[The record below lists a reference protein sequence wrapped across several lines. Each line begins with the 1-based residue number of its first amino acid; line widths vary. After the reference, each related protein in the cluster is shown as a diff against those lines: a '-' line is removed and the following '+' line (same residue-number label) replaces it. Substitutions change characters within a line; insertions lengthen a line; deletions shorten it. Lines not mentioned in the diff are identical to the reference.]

1 MAQITATPSTPT
13 VRTTGRTI
21 ARWMVSFA
29 GFPLGGVTAWLLVG
43 PVDSPARAII
53 GGLVTGLILGVVQAW
68 AMRADRRLSAAWT
81 VATAVGLSIGLA
93 TGAALV
99 GYSTGLGDLAIQGAV
114 SGTAVGIA
122 QAVVLRSRL
131 GLIVLAWPAYL
142 ALAWTIGWIVST
154 SIGINVAEQFTV
166 FGAAGAV
173 TVALL
178 TSVLPL
184 LLRSRLVENQR
195 SVR

>member
-21 ARWMVSFA
+21 ARWLVSFA
-29 GFPLGGVTAWLLVG
+29 GFPLGGVAAWLLIG
-43 PVDSPARAII
+43 PADTPARALA

-68 AMRADRRLSAAWT
+68 AMRADRRLLVAWT

-99 GYSTGLGDLAIQGAV
+99 GFSTGLGDLAVQGAV
-114 SGTAVGIA
+114 SGAAVGIA

-131 GLIVLAWPAYL
+131 GLIVLAWPVYL

-166 FGAAGAV
+166 FGAAGAM

-178 TSVLPL
+178 TAVLPL
-184 LLRSRLVENQR
+184 LLRSRSAENQR
-195 SVR
+195 SSR